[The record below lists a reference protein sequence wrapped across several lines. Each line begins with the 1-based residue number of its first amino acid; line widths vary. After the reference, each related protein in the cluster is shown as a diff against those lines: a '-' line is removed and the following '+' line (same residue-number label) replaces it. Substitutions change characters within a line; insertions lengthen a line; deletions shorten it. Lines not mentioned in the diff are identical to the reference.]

1 MRTTIYE
8 PFTTFRRL
16 QGEMNRAFEN
26 AAESPD
32 DTSTSAVAHWSPAV
46 DVHEETDRFVIS
58 ADVPGVRPD
67 AIEIT
72 MENGVL
78 TLSGERRT
86 LEHEEKTIT
95 SRRIERS
102 YGSFY
107 RRFALP
113 DTADAERIEAH
124 SADGVLAIT
133 LPKKEQLK
141 ARKIKVVN

>member
-8 PFTTFRRL
+8 PFSTFRRL

-26 AAESPD
+26 AAVAPD

-46 DVHEETDRFVIS
+46 DVHEEADRFVIS

-72 MENGVL
+72 MENVVL
-78 TLSGERRT
+78 TLSGERQT
-86 LEHEEKTIT
+86 PVHEEKTIT

-124 SADGVLAIT
+124 SADGVLVIT